1 MSVALHVRPR
11 ASRPGSSRVEPAELA
26 VHLAYREPAQSP
38 KLYNTMGASMAVY
51 GVCKS
56 WTWGC
61 DFDILI
67 WWLWGE
73 VASYWRCLVAGGHE
87 KGMREKSSAR
97 GSGNYYDNII

>member
-1 MSVALHVRPR
+1 MNHLSDRSASFPVSVALHVRPR
-11 ASRPGSSRVEPAELA
+11 ASRPGSSRVEPAERA
-26 VHLAYREPAQSP
+26 VHLAYRELAQSP
-38 KLYNTMGASMAVY
+38 KLYNTMGALMAVY

-73 VASYWRCLVAGGHE
+73 DCFLLALLGGW
-87 KGMREKSSAR
+87 GT
-97 GSGNYYDNII
+97 